1 VSDPESSELLACRRA
16 VILAKEMGSVKLI
29 LESDCAGAMSKLR
42 SGELDRSAQGPL
54 VEDIKALLGEFE
66 DVLITHVRRS
76 CNEVAHRLAKAGCRC
91 LDAVNKAQN
100 LGIGIWASN
109 LAVWVYTELWSRIV

>member
-1 VSDPESSELLACRRA
+1 M
-16 VILAKEMGSVKLI
+16 LAKEMGSVKLI

-54 VEDIKALLGEFE
+54 VEDIKARLGEFE

-76 CNEVAHRLAKAGCRC
+76 CNEVAHRLAKAGCR
-91 LDAVNKAQN
+91 NKISESWVGTPPSFVMNA
-100 LGIGIWASN
+100 
-109 LAVWVYTELWSRIV
+109 LALEAGE